1 MTPHMDVPRARMT
14 VLVGAL
20 LGLSILFMTR
30 AYFGID
36 HDSVL
41 YLGEALRLRLPEILN
56 QDLFFAYGSQG
67 RYTLFPH
74 LVAVLIPFV
83 DVSALFLWGTVAGLL
98 FYAAASWHT
107 LRTLLPREERFLP
120 WLALLSLPTAYGAYR
135 IFGYAEPFFTPRLYA
150 EPLCLLALA
159 FLTRHRLKVAA
170 ACLLLA
176 GLLHPLQTLGA
187 TVILWV
193 WLVLHDRRWLHALW
207 LLPVPVALGLA
218 GIAPFNGLLHPLHQ
232 DTYRLAYTFT
242 RQLFV
247 GGWRAEDFQTLAFD
261 LLVLLSAAHLALPA
275 LRRWALAAAIGTV
288 LALASSYLLADVLRL
303 ILPAGLQLWRAD
315 WLAHW
320 LAMALVG
327 VLMQRDITARCL
339 PRLLVLALAVTLAY
353 GQPGW
358 YWMPLGALY
367 LLWPTVQPR
376 LRPAFQTLLA
386 VGCGLAIAVFFFD
399 YIGNV
404 HAEFVKAHR
413 QLAQVPFD
421 RAFFTFPVLTLSLA
435 VGASLLWE
443 RSARLGRSLLVL
455 LLLPFSVYAGLRW
468 DARPALYR
476 ALEAHPFRPDL
487 FGVTLPPYAQIY
499 WERASSVG
507 NWLVLNRADYYSPQQ
522 LSGLVFSPGAAADA
536 ERRMAR
542 FKPMRLEIQRC
553 LSAEEHRLPVS
564 PVQECRPSEIAL
576 QTACAPAEHNSP
588 APDYLIL
595 PYRQSYPALGHW
607 TVKLGLLEEPERTYW
622 LYDCRLLRSTP

>member
-1 MTPHMDVPRARMT
+1 MTLHTDVPQARMT
-14 VLVGAL
+14 FLAGAL
-20 LGLSILFMTR
+20 LGLSILFMIQ
-30 AYFGID
+30 AYFGVD

-41 YLGEALRLRLPEILN
+41 YLGEALRLRMPDILN

-98 FYAAASWHT
+98 FYAAASWNT
-107 LRTLLPREERFLP
+107 LRTLLPRGERFLP

-159 FLTRHRLKVAA
+159 FLTRHRLKAAA

-176 GLLHPLQTLGA
+176 GLLHPLQALGA

-193 WLVLHDRRWLHALW
+193 WLVLDDRRWLHALW

-218 GIAPFNGLLHPLHQ
+218 GIAPFDGVLHPLDR
-232 DTYRLAYTFT
+232 DTYRLAYSFS
-242 RQLFV
+242 RHLFV

-261 LLVLLSAAHLALPA
+261 LLVLLSAARLAQPA
-275 LRRWALAAAIGTV
+275 LRRWALAAAIGML
-288 LALASSYLLADVLRL
+288 LALAASYLLADVLGL
-303 ILPAGLQLWRAD
+303 TLPAGLQLWRTH

-327 VLMQRDITARCL
+327 VLIQRDIAARSL
-339 PRLLVLALAVTLAY
+339 PRLLLLALAVTLAY

-358 YWMPLGALY
+358 YWMPLGTLY
-367 LLWPTVQPR
+367 ILWPFLKSR
-376 LRPAFQTLLA
+376 LRPSVQALFS
-386 VGCGLAIAVFFFD
+386 VGCALAIVVFFFD
-399 YIGNV
+399 YISNV
-404 HAEFVKAHR
+404 HEEFIKAHY
-413 QLAQVPFD
+413 QLALVPFD
-421 RAFFTFPVLTLSLA
+421 RAFFTFPVLTLALA
-435 VGASLLWE
+435 IRATLLWQ
-443 RSARLGRSLLVL
+443 RSAIIGRSLLL
-455 LLLPFSVYAGLRW
+455 LLLVPISAYAGLRW
-468 DARPALYR
+468 DSRPALYK
-476 ALEAHPFRPDL
+476 ALEAHSFQPDL
-487 FGVTLPPYAQIY
+487 FGIVLPEHAQIY

-507 NWLVLNRADYYSPQQ
+507 NWLVLNRPDYYSPQQ
-522 LSGLVFSPGAAADA
+522 LSGLVFSQGAATDA

-542 FKPMRLEIQRC
+542 FKPMRQEIQHC
-553 LSAEEHRLPVS
+553 LSANENRPTGS
-564 PVQECRPSEIAL
+564 PSLECQLSETAL
-576 QTACAPAEHNSP
+576 HTACAPATHNTQ

-595 PYRQSYPALGHW
+595 PDRQSRPALGRW
-607 TVKLGLLEEPERTYW
+607 TVRLGLQEEMERTYW
-622 LYDCRLLRSTP
+622 LYDCRRLRSAP

>member
-1 MTPHMDVPRARMT
+1 MTPHMDVPHTRMT

-20 LGLSILFMTR
+20 LGLSILFMTQ

-74 LVAVLIPFV
+74 LVAALIPFV

-107 LRTLLPREERFLP
+107 LRTLLPHGERFLP

-159 FLTRHRLKVAA
+159 FLTRHRLKAAA

-176 GLLHPLQTLGA
+176 GLLHPLQALGA
-187 TVILWV
+187 AVILWV
-193 WLVLHDRRWLHALW
+193 WLVLGDRRWLHALW
-207 LLPVPVALGLA
+207 VLPVPVTLGLA
-218 GIAPFNGLLHPLHQ
+218 GIAPFDGLLHPLDR
-232 DTYRLAYTFT
+232 DTYRLAYTFS
-242 RQLFV
+242 RHLFV

-261 LLVLLSAAHLALPA
+261 LLVLLSAARLALPA
-275 LRRWALAAAIGTV
+275 LRRWALAAAIGMV
-288 LALASSYLLADVLRL
+288 LALAASYALADVLRL
-303 ILPAGLQLWRAD
+303 TLPAGLQLWRAH

-327 VLMQRDITARCL
+327 VLMQRDIAARCL

-367 LLWPTVQPR
+367 LLWPMLQAR
-376 LRPAFQTLLA
+376 LRPAVQTLLA
-386 VGCGLAIAVFFFD
+386 IGCGLAIAVFFFD

-421 RAFFTFPVLTLSLA
+421 RAFFTFPALTLSLA
-435 VGASLLWE
+435 VGASLLWQ

-487 FGVTLPPYAQIY
+487 FGVTLPPHAQIY

-536 ERRMAR
+536 ERRIAR

-553 LSAEEHRLPVS
+553 LSAQEQRPPGSPAPGCRLS
-564 PVQECRPSEIAL
+564 QAAL
-576 QTACAPAEHNSP
+576 QTACAPAAHASR

-595 PYRQSYPALGHW
+595 PDRQAYPALGHW
-607 TVKLGLLEEPERTYW
+607 TVELGMWGEPTRTYW
-622 LYDCRLLRSTP
+622 LYDCGRLRAP